1 MIPVSRGYLTISDD
15 QVRHDPWSISL
26 ANTDAESSAEQLRD
40 WSYYQPV
47 VAKITVVAEIE
58 DLYRSLALDES
69 AELSL
74 VILWVSSGT
83 SLRGA
88 SAPVSLEQNETSAI
102 LEIDGGVLRG
112 DVRFEAQIFLSRPS
126 GSLISE
132 LAPQVVGSVVWQ
144 SNHVVRLE
152 GSGSRMPVLALPFSE
167 HVPAGGDHAMWW
179 LQVAQ
184 ESDFDA
190 AADSVLWMWLNSENA
205 AIQEMLESPSSD
217 SARLTQRFLKI
228 DLYRQLVQLGLRSLD
243 FDLNEDYP
251 SGSLGA
257 VITAPM
263 RLLGTDLMQ
272 LRGQFEH
279 DAQGLEVTIQAR
291 LGGL

>member
-1 MIPVSRGYLTISDD
+1 
-15 QVRHDPWSISL
+15 
-26 ANTDAESSAEQLRD
+26 
-40 WSYYQPV
+40 
-47 VAKITVVAEIE
+47 
-58 DLYRSLALDES
+58 
-69 AELSL
+69 
-74 VILWVSSGT
+74 
-83 SLRGA
+83 
-88 SAPVSLEQNETSAI
+88 
-102 LEIDGGVLRG
+102 
-112 DVRFEAQIFLSRPS
+112 
-126 GSLISE
+126 
-132 LAPQVVGSVVWQ
+132 
-144 SNHVVRLE
+144 
-152 GSGSRMPVLALPFSE
+152 
-167 HVPAGGDHAMWW
+167 MWW